1 MDFSFVEIAVRFA
14 NIAEEQCFN
23 HDCIWWQPTFGFHK
37 CVRTD
42 LQKMNQTLKLPK
54 PKANE
59 MSCKRIEWRLL
70 YSHFQYFIRNYMCT
84 ISAVIAITRAGLDFL
99 HSPHI
104 NSFIHYFI
112 LLTVFVQFPTKHTP
126 LYAIIHAMFGWSRK
140 WLIGRIGKVLP
151 RAGGIEIQHPTA
163 MAIDSRF
170 EFVHYKIC
178 SAQRSV

>member
-42 LQKMNQTLKLPK
+42 LQKMNQTLSLPK
-54 PKANE
+54 PKANG

-104 NSFIHYFI
+104 NSFIRSFI
-112 LLTVFVQFPTKHTP
+112 ISFYWLFSFNFPPNTHRCT
-126 LYAIIHAMFGWSRK
+126 LSYTLCSDDQENGWSAAK
-140 WLIGRIGKVLP
+140 
-151 RAGGIEIQHPTA
+151 
-163 MAIDSRF
+163 
-170 EFVHYKIC
+170 
-178 SAQRSV
+178 